1 MEEEADDEDDDSN
14 ASITF
19 AQAKDIE
26 EVVKTWNEK

>member
-19 AQAKDIE
+19 ARAKDIE
-26 EVVKTWNEK
+26 ETARHGMKK